1 MPQIQITNRKEKE
14 KMARKPMVTRTVT
27 TTKVIV
33 LCMDVDKCEPFNKV
47 VTLPRTFA
55 NEKKLM
61 KAVEDVVNV
70 DNVKAVHIASFE
82 EVNKLYGME
91 EQYFIDHATELDPE
105 TRKALENEE
114 ATAEPDATEEVQPEA
129 TAEPEAPEANK
140 KNK

>member
-1 MPQIQITNRKEKE
+1 
-14 KMARKPMVTRTVT
+14 MARKPMVTRTVT
-27 TTKVIV
+27 TTKAIV
-33 LCMDVDKCEPFNKV
+33 LCMDLEKCEPFNKE
-47 VTLPRTFA
+47 VTLPRTFP

-70 DNVKAVHIASFE
+70 DNIKAVHVVSSE

-105 TRKALENEE
+105 TRKVLESEDEETTEE
-114 ATAEPDATEEVQPEA
+114 ATDDQPEVE
-129 TAEPEAPEANK
+129 TEAPKKSNK